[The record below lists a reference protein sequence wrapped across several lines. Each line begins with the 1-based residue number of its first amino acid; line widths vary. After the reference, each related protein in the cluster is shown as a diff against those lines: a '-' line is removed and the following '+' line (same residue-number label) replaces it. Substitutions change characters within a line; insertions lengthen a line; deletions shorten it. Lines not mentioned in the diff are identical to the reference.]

1 MRDDEADHRN
11 AIAVPELPMEEA
23 FAACL
28 KEDDMELDEA
38 QFALFMN
45 TMYASDAYSGII
57 SGKRHS
63 MNS

>member
-11 AIAVPELPMEEA
+11 ADCGAELPMEEA

-38 QFALFMN
+38 QFALL
-45 TMYASDAYSGII
+45 
-57 SGKRHS
+57 
-63 MNS
+63 